1 MEAQLIDDQRR
12 VRPILLT
19 PDIAKSKHINLF
31 VIDVQNPRFMTR
43 MMPKAQRLNIDVLL
57 GNIPK
62 NKPILITCL
71 TGQRSLSVA
80 QQLTQRGY
88 CKVYVLKGG
97 LLAWQRAGYLVWL
110 TKLPV

>member
-19 PDIAKSKHINLF
+19 PDVAKSKHINLF

-43 MMPKAQRLNIDVLL
+43 MIPRAQRLNIDILL

-62 NKPILITCL
+62 SKPILITCL

-80 QQLTQRGY
+80 QQLIQKGY
-88 CKVYVLKGG
+88 YKIYVLKGG

-110 TKLPV
+110 TKLPA